1 MLRSVVFRLR
11 KPPPIR
17 EKSGIGGLS
26 YSRNPPKAENFGDL
40 SPEMMIFL
48 RKIVSEECEKA
59 KFSRLRRAKTVKGL
73 KTMSK
78 SAAGEKK
85 LGSNFLE

>member
-1 MLRSVVFRLR
+1 
-11 KPPPIR
+11 
-17 EKSGIGGLS
+17 
-26 YSRNPPKAENFGDL
+26 
-40 SPEMMIFL
+40 MMIFL

-78 SAAGEKK
+78 SAAGKK
-85 LGSNFLE
+85 ILGTIFSDKKAPPLFGSNLEWGGLS